1 MSTITAISTP
11 LGEGGLGVIRLSGE
25 DALKIADKVFTSHS
39 GAKIC
44 EKQGYTALYGKVY
57 DTNGDID
64 DCVALVFR
72 APHSY
77 TGEDVVELS
86 LHGGV
91 YILTRTLE
99 ALITSGAS
107 PAGAGEFTRRAFL
120 NGKMSLTQAESVM
133 DTIHAEGLSS
143 ARAALDAREGALFNQ
158 INKIKG
164 DLITA
169 EGHIAAFIDFPEE
182 GVDEVE
188 NDTMLSL
195 LLNSLESINS
205 LIGGYSKGKIIR
217 EGVKTAI
224 VGKPNVGKS
233 TLMNRLSGYE
243 KSIVTDIAGT
253 TRDVVEESVRLEN
266 ITLRLF
272 DTAGIR
278 ETEDT
283 VEKIGVELAHKNID
297 TADLILAVFD
307 ASVVLDNN
315 DKALIEKLKNR
326 TAIAIVNK
334 TDKTQLCDTDYIKN
348 NFDNTVFISA
358 KEDTTLK
365 TLENEIIK
373 AVGLNNFSSSNG
385 VLSNLRQLNCA
396 KIARDHLSDAV
407 STLKSGFTLDAVGVC
422 VQSAIEALS
431 ELTGESAS
439 ESVIDEVFSKFCV
452 GK

>member
-11 LGEGGLGVIRLSGE
+11 LGAGGLGVIRVSGDDAVSICERVFKSNSGVKLS
-25 DALKIADKVFTSHS
+25 
-39 GAKIC
+39 
-44 EKQGYTALYGKVY
+44 EKQGYTAAYGKVY
-57 DTNGDID
+57 DLNGDID
-64 DCVALVFR
+64 DCVALVFK

-99 ALITSGAS
+99 ALINAGAV
-107 PAGAGEFTRRAFL
+107 PAGAGEFTKRAFL

-133 DTIHAEGLSS
+133 DTIHAEGLSA
-143 ARAALDAREGALFNQ
+143 ARAALDTREGALFRE
-158 INKIKG
+158 IDGIKR

-188 NDTMLSL
+188 NAQMLE
-195 LLNSLESINS
+195 LLNSAKARLET
-205 LIGGYSKGKIIR
+205 LIGGYSKGKILR

-253 TRDVVEESVRLEN
+253 TRDVVEESVRLSN

-278 ETEDT
+278 DTDDT

-297 TADLILAVFD
+297 SADLILAVFD
-307 ASVVLDNN
+307 ASVKLDEN
-315 DKALIEKLKNR
+315 DKNLIEKIKGR
-326 TAIAIVNK
+326 TAIAVINK
-334 TDKTQLCDTDYIKN
+334 TDKTALCDTEYITQNLK
-348 NFDNTVFISA
+348 NTVFMSA
-358 KEDTTLK
+358 KLDENLSE
-365 TLENEIIK
+365 LERIICEV
-373 AVGLNNFSSSNG
+373 VGLNNFSSSNG
-385 VLSNLRQLNCA
+385 VISNLRQLNCA
-396 KIARDHLSDAV
+396 KTAQNHLNDAV
-407 STLKSGFTLDAVGVC
+407 STLDAGFTLDAVGVC

-439 ESVIDEVFSKFCV
+439 EAVIDEVFSKFCV